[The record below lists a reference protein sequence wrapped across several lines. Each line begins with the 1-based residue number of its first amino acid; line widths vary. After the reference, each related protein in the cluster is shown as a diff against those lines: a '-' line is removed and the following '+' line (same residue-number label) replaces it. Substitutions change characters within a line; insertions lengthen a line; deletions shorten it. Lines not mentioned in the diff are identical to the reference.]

1 MVLRWPM
8 WFCVVLV
15 AHKYVH
21 WPILPRQPSRWKP
34 IQVRKSWFRAALW
47 DFVWFCVFLV
57 AYNYVHRPILPR
69 LLLVWILKKTRKSW
83 FRAEPCDFVFF
94 WLPTTMST
102 GQFCS
107 NNFSFGTKEKH
118 ANHGFAQ
125 THTISCL
132 FGCPKKC
139 TLANSAQTTFPLEP
153 KKNTKI
159 MDLRRTMRFC
169 VFLAANNYVHRPIL
183 LRQMLLWNQR
193 KTRKSWFCAD
203 PYEFVFFWLPK
214 NMYTGQFCSKNF
226 SFGTK

>member
-15 AHKYVH
+15 AHNICTLANSAQTTFPLETDTSKEIMV
-21 WPILPRQPSRWKP
+21 PCRT
-34 IQVRKSWFRAALW
+34 FN
-47 DFVWFCVFLV
+47 FVWFCVFLV

-69 LLLVWILKKTRKSW
+69 LLLVWILRKTRKSW

-125 THTISCL
+125 THAISCL

-153 KKNTKI
+153 KKNTKT
-159 MDLRRTMRFC
+159 MVLR
-169 VFLAANNYVHRPIL
+169 
-183 LRQMLLWNQR
+183 
-193 KTRKSWFCAD
+193 
-203 PYEFVFFWLPK
+203 
-214 NMYTGQFCSKNF
+214 
-226 SFGTK
+226 